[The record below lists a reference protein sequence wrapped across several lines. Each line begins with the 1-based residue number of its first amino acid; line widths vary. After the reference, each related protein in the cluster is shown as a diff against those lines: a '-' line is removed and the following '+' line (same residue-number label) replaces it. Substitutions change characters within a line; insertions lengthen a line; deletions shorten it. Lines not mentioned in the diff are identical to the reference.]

1 MISEK
6 KSGDAFALLGIMSA
20 SLFSILMI
28 LAIAD
33 APGWAFGEDLIEELS
48 ASDSGVYLRSG
59 MALGG
64 ILLAFSS
71 IGIVFNG
78 GRPGKTAEGVLLMI
92 SGILLVWVAFFEH
105 TDPIHDAALMLFVI
119 TFVLAAIASIY
130 DDFTDNRNMMYGS
143 LTIFLLVVSIGA
155 YAAYEPAMYQVVWII
170 EAVVWVVA
178 RGINSLC
185 EPTINKRK

>member
-6 KSGDAFALLGIMSA
+6 KSGGAFAVLSIMAA
-20 SLFSILMI
+20 SLFFLLMMI
-28 LAIAD
+28 AIAD
-33 APGWAFGEDLIEELS
+33 TPGWAFGEDLIGDVS
-48 ASDSGVYLRSG
+48 TSDSGVYLRSG

-64 ILLAFSS
+64 ILLAFGS
-71 IGIVFNG
+71 IGMVFNG

-105 TDPIHDAALMLFVI
+105 DDPINKVALMLFII
-119 TFVLAAIASIY
+119 TFVLAMIASIY
-130 DDFTDNRNMMYGS
+130 DDFKENRSMIYGS
-143 LTIFLLVVSIGA
+143 LTVLLLVVSIGA

-170 EAVVWVVA
+170 EAVIWVIA
-178 RGINSLC
+178 RGINGLC